1 MRFRQSPPIRA
12 LQAVVECLWTLESD
26 GVPSGEIEPVLPD
39 GCPELVM
46 HFGDRFERLYADGTV
61 ERQSDLLFAGQL
73 TNQITLRPA
82 GAVATLG
89 VRFRPGSA
97 AAILHMPQQP
107 LKGTTLGIDSLDGS
121 LSREL
126 AAVMNGSRSLAD
138 AIDRVQ
144 HVLCARLD
152 ARWLDSRVLA
162 AVAMIRQQHGQIDI
176 DTVAHH
182 TEMTR
187 RNLERRFDSLVG
199 ISPKRLARIV
209 RFQRALRML
218 STRAE
223 TRGPHSPVG
232 SGAAMALECGYADQ
246 PHFIRDFTELAGCA
260 PGEHLL
266 RHARLSGFFT
276 RADAQHD

>member
-1 MRFRQSPPIRA
+1 
-12 LQAVVECLWTLESD
+12 
-26 GVPSGEIEPVLPD
+26 
-39 GCPELVM
+39 
-46 HFGDRFERLYADGTV
+46 
-61 ERQSDLLFAGQL
+61 
-73 TNQITLRPA
+73 
-82 GAVATLG
+82 
-89 VRFRPGSA
+89 
-97 AAILHMPQQP
+97 
-107 LKGTTLGIDSLDGS
+107 
-121 LSREL
+121 
-126 AAVMNGSRSLAD
+126 MNGSRSLAD

-152 ARWLDSRVLA
+152 ARWLDARVLA
-162 AVAMIRQQHGQIDI
+162 AVGMIRQQHGQVDI

-182 TEMTR
+182 TGMTR

-223 TRGPHSPVG
+223 TRGPHSPAG